1 MAPQHLALLVIQ
13 QEEVVVLILKQE
25 KCKLC
30 GLLANLSMLTFI
42 SVTQHLFFCLLCFKC
57 LVELLFI
64 LFPSDGDTI
73 FYPHFQLLHDPV
85 ALIFLFSYQPGGED
99 TGIL

>member
-1 MAPQHLALLVIQ
+1 M
-13 QEEVVVLILKQE
+13 VVLILKQE

-30 GLLANLSMLTFI
+30 GLLSNLPMLTFI

-57 LVELLFI
+57 LVELLFT
-64 LFPSDGDTI
+64 LFPSDGETI